1 MNHSKVKQAERR
13 QRIDKLP
20 AVFGDSL
27 NEEDRYLLS
36 RPVEALV
43 EDVHEGAHD
52 PIAILT
58 AYGKQALNAHHDTNC
73 LTEVLISD
81 ALKWAE
87 NCNREGPL
95 AGIPVSV
102 KDVGVHSMPRRGY
115 NVDAYRSAR
124 LSALKAM
131 TAVLAIPHG

>member
-1 MNHSKVKQAERR
+1 M
-13 QRIDKLP
+13 
-20 AVFGDSL
+20 FGDPL
-27 NEEDRYLLS
+27 NDEDRYLLS

-81 ALKWAE
+81 AVQWAE

-95 AGIPVSV
+95 AGMPVSL
-102 KDVGVHSMPRRGY
+102 KDVSVHWKLCYGSSA
-115 NVDAYRSAR
+115 DLLLSAR
-124 LSALKAM
+124 LSASRAGI
-131 TAVLAIPHG
+131 AALAILHG